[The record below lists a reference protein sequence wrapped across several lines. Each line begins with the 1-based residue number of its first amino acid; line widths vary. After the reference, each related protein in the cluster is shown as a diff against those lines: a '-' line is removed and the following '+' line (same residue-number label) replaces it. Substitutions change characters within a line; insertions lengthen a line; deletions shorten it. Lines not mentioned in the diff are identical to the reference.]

1 MMGKRKLRKAR
12 LTAKGRVAAFGQI
25 FEWLYQHHRTVQA
38 SCLDRSPFL
47 WDGIASEMLADGVV
61 SISGAPP
68 NRVSANRAW
77 RHVTR
82 YLAQEAEDRK
92 ARLAARGHVSRRTTG
107 WVPPSSAP
115 AQPPPVPAGPRRDT
129 TPHPHVAAAAPA
141 APASPAAPPRTAA
154 APPSGPAGPHILS
167 TVTPEEAEYLA
178 PFSDRSEN
186 MRVQLLKNHR
196 AMAHMDRFNKPFRK

>member
-1 MMGKRKLRKAR
+1 MDKRKLSKAR

-38 SCLDRSPFL
+38 SCLSRSPFL
-47 WDGIASEMLADGVV
+47 WKVVASEMLADGVV
-61 SISGAPP
+61 SICGAPP

-92 ARLAARGHVSRRTTG
+92 ARLAARGHVSRRTKG

-115 AQPPPVPAGPRRDT
+115 TQPPPVPAGPRRDT
-129 TPHPHVAAAAPA
+129 TPHPHVAVAPPA
-141 APASPAAPPRTAA
+141 APVSPAAPSQTAA
-154 APPSGPAGPHILS
+154 APPSGPAGPHLLK

-178 PFSDRSEN
+178 QFSDHSDHTRA
-186 MRVQLLKNHR
+186 QLLSIR
-196 AMAHMDRFNKPFRK
+196 RTMAHMDRFNKPFKK